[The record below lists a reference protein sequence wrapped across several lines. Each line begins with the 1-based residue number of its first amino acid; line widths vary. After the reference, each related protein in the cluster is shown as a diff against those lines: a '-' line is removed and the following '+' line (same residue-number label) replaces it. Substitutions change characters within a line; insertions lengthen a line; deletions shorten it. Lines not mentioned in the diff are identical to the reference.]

1 MRTKLYVLGAV
12 LGAAPGLLPVVSTLW
27 LSPPQETRQES
38 KGGSSR
44 RGRGG
49 SRMDVGAPGASS
61 SPGVAAPPG
70 VSGAADEASHPSGS
84 AGSKHPCELITV
96 MQVPCDASTA
106 ACEYTYWQCPEQVK
120 PLRA

>member
-12 LGAAPGLLPVVSTLW
+12 LGAAPGLLPVVSTSW

-38 KGGSSR
+38 KGGSR
-44 RGRGG
+44 RGRGAG
-49 SRMDVGAPGASS
+49 RMEAGASGAVS
-61 SPGVAAPPG
+61 SPAVAAPP
-70 VSGAADEASHPSGS
+70 AASEASPASEAG
-84 AGSKHPCELITV
+84 GSKHPCELITV

-106 ACEYTYWQCPEQVK
+106 TCEYTYWQCPEQVK

>member
-27 LSPPQETRQES
+27 MSPVQEARQES

-44 RGRGG
+44 KGRGG
-49 SRMDVGAPGASS
+49 RMDAAAPAGPSG
-61 SPGVAAPPG
+61 GVAAPPDM
-70 VSGAADEASHPSGS
+70 SEGS
-84 AGSKHPCELITV
+84 MGSQPAGSKHPCELITV
-96 MQVPCDASTA
+96 IQVPCDATTA
-106 ACEYTYWQCPEQVK
+106 TCEYTYWQCPEQVK

>member
-27 LSPPQETRQES
+27 LSPPQEARQES
-38 KGGSSR
+38 RSSR
-44 RGRGG
+44 KGRGA
-49 SRMDVGAPGASS
+49 SRMEAVAPGVSA
-61 SPGVAAPPG
+61 PGVASPPG
-70 VSGAADEASHPSGS
+70 VPEASPSGPS
-84 AGSKHPCELITV
+84 AGPRHPCELITLV
-96 MQVPCDASTA
+96 RVPCDASTD